1 MARNLTAQDCHVL
14 MNELVHM
21 ATGRTDIKVVDSS
34 SFVSAGETVLQSGTE
49 NTLDALSLLIGRTF
63 MAVRPYDARL
73 NIINNIDMDGFTG
86 RMRKISF
93 YSRDT
98 LASGDWNTQLNGTN
112 LKNGATNGEVIN
124 VDATKSATKSMWE
137 QNQPIPLEMNFSGMS
152 VWEDSTTIYQNQLK
166 QAFRSESE
174 FAQFISGV
182 MTEKANDIESQKEA
196 FNRMTLLNRI
206 GMAYALK
213 TTVPSG
219 AVNLT
224 KKFNEKFGTSYT
236 SAELRTTYLEEFL
249 KFFVSEFKIVSDRMV
264 DRSALYHWTA
274 DKVIDGTTYKMLR
287 HTPKELQ
294 RLILFN
300 PLFTEAEA
308 QVFPTIFN
316 DRYLKIDN
324 YEGVNYWQSIDTP
337 ESVKIKCAIPDVT
350 NSNGGLQ
357 TVSAEVNLPYVVG
370 CLYDRDTLM
379 TQFFLESSAVTPLEA
394 RKRFYNTWWTFGRNA
409 INDATENFVLFYME
423 DEA

>member
-1 MARNLTAQDCHVL
+1 MARNLTPQDCHVL

-21 ATGRTDIKVVDSS
+21 ATGRNDIKVVDTS
-34 SFVSAGETVLQSGTE
+34 SFVSAGETVLQSGME
-49 NTLDALSLLIGRTF
+49 NTLNALSLLIGRTF

-73 NIINNIDMDGFTG
+73 NIINNIDTNGFTG
-86 RMRKISF
+86 RLRKISF
-93 YSRDT
+93 YSRDA
-98 LASGDWNTQLNGTN
+98 LASGDWNTQLNGAN
-112 LKNGATNGEVIN
+112 LKTGATNGEVVN
-124 VDATKSATKSMWE
+124 TDASKSATKSMWE

-152 VWEDSTTIYQNQLK
+152 VWEDSTTIYQYQLK

-213 TTVPSG
+213 TTIPSG

-224 KKFNEKFGTSYT
+224 KKFNDKFGTSYT
-236 SAELRTTYLEEFL
+236 SVELRTTYLEEFL

-274 DKVIDGTTYKMLR
+274 DKVIDGVTYKMLR

-324 YEGVNYWQSIDTP
+324 YEGLNYWQSIDTP

-370 CLYDRDTLM
+370 CLYDRDALM
-379 TQFFLESSAVTPLEA
+379 TQFYLESSAVTPLEA

>member
-1 MARNLTAQDCHVL
+1 MARNLTPQDCHVL

-21 ATGRTDIKVVDSS
+21 ATGRTDIKVIDAS
-34 SFVSAGETVLQSGTE
+34 SFVSAGETVLQSGVE
-49 NTLDALSLLIGRTF
+49 NTLNALSLLIGRTF

-73 NIINNIDMDGFTG
+73 NIINNIDTDGFTG

-93 YSRDT
+93 YSRDA
-98 LASGDWNTQLNGTN
+98 LASGDWNTQLNGAN
-112 LKNGATNGEVIN
+112 LKTGATNGEVIN
-124 VDATKSATKSMWE
+124 EDATKSATKSMWE
-137 QNQPIPLEMNFSGMS
+137 QNQPIPLEMNFSGLS
-152 VWEDSTTIYQNQLK
+152 VWEDSTTIYQYQLK

-174 FAQFISGV
+174 FAQFISGI

-206 GMAYALK
+206 GMAYAIK

-224 KKFNEKFGTSYT
+224 KKFNDKFGTSYT

-324 YEGVNYWQSIDTP
+324 YEGLNYWQSIDTP
-337 ESVKIKCAIPDVT
+337 ESVKIKCAIPDVA
-350 NSNGGLQ
+350 NSNNGLQ
-357 TVSAEVNLPYVVG
+357 SVSAEVNLPYVVG
-370 CLYDRDTLM
+370 CLYDRDALM
-379 TQFFLESSAVTPLEA
+379 TQFFLDSSAVTPLEA

>member
-1 MARNLTAQDCHVL
+1 MARNLTPQDCHVL

-49 NTLDALSLLIGRTF
+49 NTLNALSLLIGRTF

-73 NIINNIDMDGFTG
+73 NIINNIDTDGFTG

-93 YSRDT
+93 YSRDA
-98 LASGDWNTQLNGTN
+98 LSSGDWNTQLNGAN
-112 LKNGATNGEVIN
+112 LKTGATNGEAVN
-124 VDATKSATKSMWE
+124 TDVTKSATKSMWE

-152 VWEDSTTIYQNQLK
+152 VWEDSTTIYQYQLK

-206 GMAYALK
+206 GMAYAIK

-324 YEGVNYWQSIDTP
+324 YEGLNYWQSIDTP

-370 CLYDRDTLM
+370 CLYDRDALM

>member
-1 MARNLTAQDCHVL
+1 MARNLTPQDCHVL

-21 ATGRTDIKVVDSS
+21 ATGRTDIKVVDAS
-34 SFVSAGETVLQSGTE
+34 SFVSAGETVLQSGVE
-49 NTLDALSLLIGRTF
+49 NTLNALSLLIGRTF

-73 NIINNIDMDGFTG
+73 NIINNIDANGFTG

-93 YSRDT
+93 YSRDA
-98 LASGDWNTQLNGTN
+98 LASGDWNTQLNGAN
-112 LKNGATNGEVIN
+112 LKTGATNGEVIN
-124 VDATKSATKSMWE
+124 NDATKSATKSMWE
-137 QNQPIPLEMNFSGMS
+137 QNQPVPLEMNFSGMS
-152 VWEDSTTIYQNQLK
+152 VWEDSTTVYQNQLK

-182 MTEKANDIESQKEA
+182 MTEKVNDIESQKEA

-224 KKFNEKFGTSYT
+224 KKFNEKYGTSYT

-316 DRYLKIDN
+316 DRYLRINN
-324 YEGVNYWQSIDTP
+324 YEGVNYWQAIETP

-350 NSNGGLQ
+350 NSNSGLQ

-370 CLYDRDTLM
+370 CLYDRDALM

>member
-1 MARNLTAQDCHVL
+1 MARILTPQDCHVL

-21 ATGRTDIKVVDSS
+21 ATGRNDINVVDTS
-34 SFVSAGETVLQSGTE
+34 SFVSAGELVLQTGTE
-49 NTLDALSLLIGRTF
+49 NTLNAVSLLLGRTF

-73 NIINNIDMDGFTG
+73 NIINNIDTDGFTG
-86 RMRKISF
+86 RLRKISF
-93 YSRDT
+93 YSRDA
-98 LASGDWNTQLNGTN
+98 LASGDWNTQLNGAN
-112 LKNGATNGEVIN
+112 LKTGATNGEVVN
-124 VDATKSATKSMWE
+124 ADAGKSATKSMWE
-137 QNQPIPLEMNFSGMS
+137 QNQPIPLEMNFSGIS
-152 VWEDSTTIYQNQLK
+152 VWEDSATVYQYQLK

-182 MTEKANDIESQKEA
+182 MTEKANDIETQKEV

-206 GMAYALK
+206 GTAYAIK
-213 TTVPSG
+213 ETVPSG
-219 AVNLT
+219 AINLT
-224 KKFNEKFGTSYT
+224 KKFNEKFRTSYT

-274 DKVIDGTTYKMLR
+274 DKQIDGVTYKMLR

-324 YEGVNYWQSIDTP
+324 YEGVNYWQAIDTP

-357 TVSAEVNLPYVVG
+357 TVSTEVDLPYVVG
-370 CLYDRDTLM
+370 CLYDRDALM
-379 TQFFLESSAVTPLEA
+379 TQFYLESSAVTPLEA
-394 RKRFYNTWWTFGRNA
+394 RKRFYNTWWTFARNA

>member
-1 MARNLTAQDCHVL
+1 MARNLTQQDCHVL

-49 NTLDALSLLIGRTF
+49 NTLNALSLLIGRTF

-73 NIINNIDMDGFTG
+73 NIINNIDTNGFTG
-86 RMRKISF
+86 RLRKISF
-93 YSRDT
+93 YSRDA
-98 LASGDWNTQLNGTN
+98 LASGDWNTQLNGAN
-112 LKNGATNGEVIN
+112 LKTGATNGEIVN
-124 VDATKSATKSMWE
+124 TDASKSATKSMWE

-152 VWEDSTTIYQNQLK
+152 VWEDSTTIYQNQLR

-206 GMAYALK
+206 GMSYALK
-213 TTVPSG
+213 TTIPSC

-224 KKFNEKFGTSYT
+224 KKFNDKFGTSYT

-264 DRSALYHWTA
+264 DRSALYHWCA
-274 DKVIDGTTYKMLR
+274 DKQIDNVTYKILR
-287 HTPKELQ
+287 HTPKDMQ

-324 YEGVNYWQSIDTP
+324 YEGVNYWQAIDTP

-370 CLYDRDTLM
+370 CLYDRDALM

>member
-1 MARNLTAQDCHVL
+1 MARTLTPQDCHVL

-21 ATGRTDIKVVDSS
+21 ATGRNDIKVVDTS
-34 SFVSAGETVLQSGTE
+34 SFVSAGETVLQSGME
-49 NTLDALSLLIGRTF
+49 NTLNALSLLIGRTF

-73 NIINNIDMDGFTG
+73 NIINNIDTNGFTG

-93 YSRDT
+93 YSRDA
-98 LASGDWNTQLNGTN
+98 LASGDWNTQLNGAN
-112 LKNGATNGEVIN
+112 LKTGATNGEIVN
-124 VDATKSATKSMWE
+124 TDNSKSATKSMWE
-137 QNQPIPLEMNFSGMS
+137 QNQPIPLEMNFSGIS
-152 VWEDSTTIYQNQLK
+152 VWEDSTTIYQSQLK

-206 GMAYALK
+206 GTSYAIK

-224 KKFNEKFGTSYT
+224 KKFNEKYGTSYT

-264 DRSALYHWTA
+264 DRSALYHWSA
-274 DKVIDGTTYKMLR
+274 DKQIDNVTYKILR
-287 HTPKELQ
+287 HTPKEMQ

-316 DRYLKIDN
+316 ERYLKIDN
-324 YEGVNYWQSIDTP
+324 YEGVNYWQAIDTP

-370 CLYDRDTLM
+370 CLYDRDALM
-379 TQFFLESSAVTPLEA
+379 TQFYLESSAVTPLEA

-423 DEA
+423 DEV

>member
-1 MARNLTAQDCHVL
+1 MARNLTPQDCHVL

-21 ATGRTDIKVVDSS
+21 ATGRNDITVVDTS
-34 SFVSAGETVLQSGTE
+34 SFVSAGETVLQSGME
-49 NTLDALSLLIGRTF
+49 NTLNALSLLIGRTF

-73 NIINNIDMDGFTG
+73 NIINNIDTNGFTG
-86 RMRKISF
+86 RLRKISF
-93 YSRDT
+93 YSRDA
-98 LASGDWNTQLNGTN
+98 LASGDWNTQLNGSN
-112 LKNGATNGEVIN
+112 LKTGATNGEIVN
-124 VDATKSATKSMWE
+124 TDASKSATKSMWE
-137 QNQPIPLEMNFSGMS
+137 QNQPIPLEMNFSGIS

-196 FNRMTLLNRI
+196 FNRMTLLNRV
-206 GMAYALK
+206 GMSYALK

-219 AVNLT
+219 AINLT
-224 KKFNEKFGTSYT
+224 KKYNEKYGTSYT

-274 DKVIDGTTYKMLR
+274 DKVIDGVTYKMLR

-324 YEGVNYWQSIDTP
+324 YEGLNYWQSIDTP

-370 CLYDRDTLM
+370 CLYDRDALM
-379 TQFFLESSAVTPLEA
+379 TQFYLESSAVTPLEA
-394 RKRFYNTWWTFGRNA
+394 RKHFYNTWWTFGRNA

>member
-1 MARNLTAQDCHVL
+1 MARNLIAQDCHVL
-14 MNELVHM
+14 MNELVQM
-21 ATGRTDIKVVDSS
+21 ATGRNDIKVVDTS
-34 SFVSAGETVLQSGTE
+34 SFVSAGETVLQSGME
-49 NTLDALSLLIGRTF
+49 NTLNALSLLIGRTF

-73 NIINNIDMDGFTG
+73 NIINNIDTNGFTG

-93 YSRDT
+93 YSRDA
-98 LASGDWNTQLNGTN
+98 LSSGDWNTQLNGAN
-112 LKNGATNGEVIN
+112 LKTGATNGEIVN
-124 VDATKSATKSMWE
+124 FDATKSATKSMWE
-137 QNQPIPLEMNFSGMS
+137 QNQPIPLEMNFSGIS

-206 GMAYALK
+206 GTAYAIK
-213 TTVPSG
+213 NTVPSS

-236 SAELRTTYLEEFL
+236 GAELRTTYLEEFL

-324 YEGVNYWQSIDTP
+324 YEGVNYWQAIDTP

-370 CLYDRDTLM
+370 CLYDRDALM

>member
-1 MARNLTAQDCHVL
+1 MARNLTPQDCHVL

-21 ATGRTDIKVVDSS
+21 ATGRTDITVIDTS
-34 SFVSAGETVLQSGTE
+34 SFVSAGETVLQSGME
-49 NTLDALSLLIGRTF
+49 NTLNALSLLIGRTF

-73 NIINNIDMDGFTG
+73 NIINNIDTNGFTG
-86 RMRKISF
+86 RLRKISF
-93 YSRDT
+93 YSRDA
-98 LASGDWNTQLNGTN
+98 LASGDWNTQLNGAN
-112 LKNGATNGEVIN
+112 LKTGATNGEIVN
-124 VDATKSATKSMWE
+124 ADPSKSATKSMWE
-137 QNQPIPLEMNFSGMS
+137 QNQPIPLEMNFSGIS

-206 GMAYALK
+206 GMSYAIK

-219 AVNLT
+219 AINLT
-224 KKFNEKFGTSYT
+224 KKFNEKFDTSYT

-274 DKVIDGTTYKMLR
+274 DKIIYGTTYKMLR

-324 YEGVNYWQSIDTP
+324 YEGLNYWQSIDTP

-370 CLYDRDTLM
+370 CLYDRDALM
-379 TQFFLESSAVTPLEA
+379 TQFYLESSAVTPLEA

-409 INDATENFVLFYME
+409 INDVTENFVLFYME

>member
-1 MARNLTAQDCHVL
+1 MARNLTPQDCHVL

-21 ATGRTDIKVVDSS
+21 ATGRTDIKVVDAS
-34 SFVSAGETVLQSGTE
+34 SFVSAGETVLQSGVE
-49 NTLDALSLLIGRTF
+49 NTLNALSLLIGRTF

-73 NIINNIDMDGFTG
+73 NIINNIDTNGFTG

-93 YSRDT
+93 YSRDA
-98 LASGDWNTQLNGTN
+98 LASGDWNTQLNGAN
-112 LKNGATNGEVIN
+112 LKTGATNGEVIN
-124 VDATKSATKSMWE
+124 EDATKSATKSMWE

-152 VWEDSTTIYQNQLK
+152 VWEDSTTIYQNQLR
-166 QAFRSESE
+166 QAFRSESD

-206 GMAYALK
+206 GMSYALK

-224 KKFNEKFGTSYT
+224 KKFNEKFGTNYT

-324 YEGVNYWQSIDTP
+324 YEGLNYWQSIDTP

-357 TVSAEVNLPYVVG
+357 TVSAEVNLSYVVG
-370 CLYDRDTLM
+370 CLYDRDALM

-423 DEA
+423 DEP

>member
-1 MARNLTAQDCHVL
+1 MARNLTPQDCHVL

-21 ATGRTDIKVVDSS
+21 ATGRNDITVVDTS
-34 SFVSAGETVLQSGTE
+34 SFVSAGEIVLQSGME
-49 NTLDALSLLIGRTF
+49 NTLNALSLLIGRTF

-73 NIINNIDMDGFTG
+73 NIINNIDTNGFTG
-86 RMRKISF
+86 RLRKISF
-93 YSRDT
+93 YSRDA
-98 LASGDWNTQLNGTN
+98 LASGDWNTQLNGAN
-112 LKNGATNGEVIN
+112 LKTGATNGEIVN
-124 VDATKSATKSMWE
+124 ADPSKSATKSMWE
-137 QNQPIPLEMNFSGMS
+137 QNQPIPLEMNFSGIS
-152 VWEDSTTIYQNQLK
+152 VWEDSTTIYQSQLK

-182 MTEKANDIESQKEA
+182 MTEKANDIESQKES

-206 GMAYALK
+206 GMSYAIK

-219 AVNLT
+219 AINLT

-249 KFFVSEFKIVSDRMV
+249 KFFVSEFKIASDRMI

-274 DKVIDGTTYKMLR
+274 DKEVYGVTYKILR
-287 HTPKELQ
+287 HTQKELQ

-324 YEGVNYWQSIDTP
+324 YEGVNYWQAIDTP

-357 TVSAEVNLPYVVG
+357 TVSAEVNIPYVVG
-370 CLYDRDTLM
+370 CLYDRDALM
-379 TQFFLESSAVTPLEA
+379 TQFYLESSAVTPLEA
-394 RKRFYNTWWTFGRNA
+394 RKRFYNIWWTFGRNA

>member
-1 MARNLTAQDCHVL
+1 MARTLTPQDCHVL

-21 ATGRTDIKVVDSS
+21 ATGRNDIKVVDTS
-34 SFVSAGETVLQSGTE
+34 SFVSAGETVLQSGME
-49 NTLDALSLLIGRTF
+49 NTLNALSLLIGQTF
-63 MAVRPYDARL
+63 MAVRPYGARL
-73 NIINNIDMDGFTG
+73 NIINNIDTNGFTG
-86 RMRKISF
+86 RLRKISF
-93 YSRDT
+93 YSRDA
-98 LASGDWNTQLNGTN
+98 LASGDWNTQLNGAN
-112 LKNGATNGEVIN
+112 LKTGATNGEVVN
-124 VDATKSATKSMWE
+124 SDATKSATKSMWE
-137 QNQPIPLEMNFSGMS
+137 QNQPIPLEMNFSGIS
-152 VWEDSTTIYQNQLK
+152 VWEDSTTIYQSQLK

-206 GMAYALK
+206 GTAYAIK

-224 KKFNEKFGTSYT
+224 KKFNEKYGTSYT

-249 KFFVSEFKIVSDRMV
+249 KFFVSEFKIASDRML
-264 DRSALYHWTA
+264 DRSALYHWSA
-274 DKVIDGTTYKMLR
+274 DKQIDNVTYKILR
-287 HTPKELQ
+287 HTQKEMQ
-294 RLILFN
+294 RLILYN

-316 DRYLKIDN
+316 ERYLKIDN
-324 YEGVNYWQSIDTP
+324 YEGVNYWQAIDKP

-370 CLYDRDTLM
+370 CLYDRDALM
-379 TQFFLESSAVTPLEA
+379 TQFYLESSAVTPLEA
-394 RKRFYNTWWTFGRNA
+394 RKRFYNIWWTFGRNA

-423 DEA
+423 DEV

>member
-1 MARNLTAQDCHVL
+1 MARNLTPQDCHVL

-21 ATGRTDIKVVDSS
+21 ATGRNDIKVVDTS
-34 SFVSAGETVLQSGTE
+34 SFVSAGETVLQSGME
-49 NTLDALSLLIGRTF
+49 NTLNALSLLIGRTF

-73 NIINNIDMDGFTG
+73 NIINNIDTNGFTG
-86 RMRKISF
+86 RLRKISF
-93 YSRDT
+93 YSRDA
-98 LASGDWNTQLNGTN
+98 LASGDWNTQLNGAN
-112 LKNGATNGEVIN
+112 LKTGATNGEIVN
-124 VDATKSATKSMWE
+124 TDASKSATKSMWE

-206 GMAYALK
+206 GMSYAIK

-219 AVNLT
+219 AINLT

-274 DKVIDGTTYKMLR
+274 DKVIDETTYKMLR

-370 CLYDRDTLM
+370 CLYDRDALM
-379 TQFFLESSAVTPLEA
+379 TQFYLESSAVTPLEA

-423 DEA
+423 DEV

>member
-1 MARNLTAQDCHVL
+1 MARNLTPQDCHVL

-21 ATGRTDIKVVDSS
+21 ATGRTDIKVVDAS
-34 SFVSAGETVLQSGTE
+34 SFVSAGETVLQSGIE
-49 NTLDALSLLIGRTF
+49 NTLNALSLLIGRTF

-73 NIINNIDMDGFTG
+73 NIINNIDTEGFTG
-86 RMRKISF
+86 RIRKISF
-93 YSRDT
+93 YSRDA
-98 LASGDWNTQLNGTN
+98 LASGDWNTQLNGAN
-112 LKNGATNGEVIN
+112 LKTGATNGEVIN

-152 VWEDSTTIYQNQLK
+152 VWEDSTTIYQYQLK

-224 KKFNEKFGTSYT
+224 KKFNEKFGTNYT
-236 SAELRTTYLEEFL
+236 SAELRTTYLDEFL

-324 YEGVNYWQSIDTP
+324 YEGLNYWQSIDTP

-370 CLYDRDTLM
+370 CLYDRDALM